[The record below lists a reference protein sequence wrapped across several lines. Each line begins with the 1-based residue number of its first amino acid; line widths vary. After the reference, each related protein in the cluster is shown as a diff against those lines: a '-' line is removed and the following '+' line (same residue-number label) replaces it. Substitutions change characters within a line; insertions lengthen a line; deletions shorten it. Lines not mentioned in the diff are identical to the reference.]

1 MKIKILTFHWPLNYG
16 AILQVYSLMRILKFY
31 YNDISVIN
39 YKPSFLTNGYKPM
52 FLKKTQWVDYIA
64 TRSENRLKQLLKLYI
79 HIIISIFQFYFF
91 GYKSRTQKFSEF
103 ENIHLKVGLSVYT
116 SCSQIKAYDA
126 DYIFIGSD
134 QVWNTKITKGD
145 TVYFGDFPRK
155 PGSKLIAY
163 AVSIGLDSPGE
174 DTIKLIK
181 DHINN
186 FDAISVREESAK
198 NILTKYCNCNK
209 EVYVTL
215 DPTLL
220 LNSSEWRKISVAP
233 KESGYLLL
241 YQMSKNK
248 LTEHAAK
255 EIAHRMGLK
264 VIEILPGPRIL
275 WKRYGHKVY
284 VSASPEEYVG
294 FFENADFVVTSSFH
308 GTAFSLIFNKQFY
321 TVPHKTAGSR
331 MVDLLS
337 SINLQN
343 RLLFSINDIDRNDA
357 IDYVEVNS
365 MIEVLKKESIAFIEH
380 SLDIK

>member
-1 MKIKILTFHWPLNYG
+1 MKIRIITFHCPKNYG
-16 AILQVYSLMRILKFY
+16 AALQAYALKSILFNYSKNVSF
-31 YNDISVIN
+31 IN
-39 YKPSFLTNGYKPM
+39 YKPEFLTAAYTPIYQRISSYLKQTKNYVLIRLIKSAIQFVHSFFQYHFWGYKERINAFCKFEKN
-52 FLKKTQWVDYIA
+52 FL
-64 TRSENRLKQLLKLYI
+64 E
-79 HIIISIFQFYFF
+79 ISLPVFTTGKEIMDF
-91 GYKSRTQKFSEF
+91 
-103 ENIHLKVGLSVYT
+103 
-116 SCSQIKAYDA
+116 DA

-134 QVWNTKITKGD
+134 QVWNAKMTKCD

-163 AVSIGLDSPGE
+163 AASIGLDSPGE